1 MRNKR
6 LIIALAGA
14 VICGLLGVVLI
25 ARYLASVQAYT
36 KDLSNVVVAKTEIP
50 LGAKITA
57 EQLALAPIPNGSVPE
72 GVFRKLDQ
80 VVGRVAITPI
90 GVRETITSM
99 KLAPAGTGAGLSAVI
114 PDGYRAVTVKV
125 DEVVGVSGFVMP
137 GSFVD
142 VIAVI
147 VPAQQGADAQGP
159 ISKIVLQ
166 NIKVLASGAKLD
178 SPENQ
183 REPTSV
189 KAVTLQVTP
198 EQAEKLVLATN
209 EGKLQLVMR
218 NYSDQEDTQTRGV
231 NKAGLLG
238 GETYV
243 PQPAP
248 KEAKTEQPKPTAP
261 VKPPVKRVAIAP
273 APEVKPVTPPVRR
286 NSIEL
291 IEGVKRRDVD
301 MPEVGNRR
309 PPGDR

>member
-6 LIIALAGA
+6 LIIALTGA

-25 ARYLASVQAYT
+25 TRYLASVQAYT
-36 KDLSNVVVAKTEIP
+36 KDLGNVVVAKEEIP

-57 EQLALAPIPNGSVPE
+57 EQLALMPIPNGSVPQ
-72 GVFRKLDQ
+72 GAFRKLDQ

-99 KLAPAGTGAGLSAVI
+99 KLAPEGMGGGLPAVI
-114 PDGYRAVTVKV
+114 PDGYRAMTVKV
-125 DEVVGVSGFVMP
+125 DDVVGVSGFVMP

-142 VIAVI
+142 VVAVI
-147 VPAQQGADAQGP
+147 VPAQQGSDGQGP

-166 NIKVLASGAKLD
+166 NIKVLASGPKID

-183 REPTSV
+183 REPTNAKS
-189 KAVTLQVTP
+189 VTLQVTP
-198 EQAEKLVLATN
+198 EQAEKLVLAAN

-231 NKAGLLG
+231 NKATLLS

-248 KEAKTEQPKPTAP
+248 KDANTGEPKPKA
-261 VKPPVKRVAIAP
+261 PVKRVP
-273 APEVKPVTPPVRR
+273 VVLKVREVKPVIQPASR

-291 IEGVKRRDVD
+291 IEGAKRRDIE
-301 MPEVGNRR
+301 MP
-309 PPGDR
+309 